1 MCRIVYQLL
10 HLLHISCQFSLVVLM
25 LWWCYS
31 RNSILNTWS
40 VFLFMVHSK
49 FKYHLSPFF
58 FFLETSAPIQN
69 SFIFLPLKSSFCV
82 LMSVLNALHSRVE
95 EFHGGVHLYYKWFVK
110 KYVYLTLDSNMN
122 VLVVLAHRKLH
133 K

>member
-1 MCRIVYQLL
+1 MRRIVYQLL
-10 HLLHISCQFSLVVLM
+10 HLLHISCQFSRLSSCSDDATQEPASLILDQYFS
-25 LWWCYS
+25 LWCIQ
-31 RNSILNTWS
+31 NSSII
-40 VFLFMVHSK
+40 FL
-49 FKYHLSPFF
+49 PF

-69 SFIFLPLKSSFCV
+69 SFIFLPLKSIFRV

-95 EFHGGVHLYYKWFVK
+95 EFHGGVHLSYKWFVK